1 MIVSY
6 IVGIIM
12 SYLIGGIPFGYL
24 IAVAKGIDIRKQGS
38 GNIGATNVG
47 RVLGRKY
54 GLIIFVLDMLKG
66 FVTVFLVPVLVGSE
80 IMFPTTSDN
89 LLVILCGFCA
99 VLGHAFPVYLRFS
112 GGKAVATSFGVFIWL
127 VPISIAIVFG
137 VWLLTVIVSRYV
149 SLGSMIGTLALVGVI
164 VVVVDS
170 PFGDNMYLTALS
182 VAVAILIIVRHTS
195 NIKRIIAGTEKKISF
210 RAKRG

>member
-6 IVGIIM
+6 IVGIII
-12 SYLIGGIPFGYL
+12 SYLIRGIPFGYL
-24 IAVAKGIDIRKQGS
+24 IAVAKGIDIRTQGS

-47 RVLGRKY
+47 RVLGKKY
-54 GLIIFVLDMLKG
+54 GLIIFFLDMLKG
-66 FVTVFLVPVLVGSE
+66 FAVVFLVPALVSSAVK
-80 IMFPTTSDN
+80 FPTTDN

-127 VPISIAIVFG
+127 APVSIAIAFG
-137 VWLLTVIVSRYV
+137 VWLLTVIVTRYV
-149 SLGSMIGTLALVGVI
+149 SLGSMLGSLSLVGAI

-170 PFGDNMYLTALS
+170 PFGDNIYLMALS
-182 VAVAILIIVRHTS
+182 AAVAVIIIIRHIS
-195 NIKRIIAGTEKKISF
+195 NIQRIIAGTEKRIFSKE
-210 RAKRG
+210 

>member
-1 MIVSY
+1 MVLSY
-6 IVGIIM
+6 VFGIII

-54 GLIIFVLDMLKG
+54 GLIIFILDMLKG
-66 FVTVFLVPVLVGSE
+66 FVAVFLVPVLVGSE

-99 VLGHAFPVYLRFS
+99 ILGHAFPVYLKFK

-127 VPISIAIVFG
+127 VPISIAIAFG

-149 SLGSMIGTLALVGVI
+149 SLGSMIGTLALVVVI

-195 NIKRIIAGTEKKISF
+195 NIKRIIAGTEKKVFS
-210 RAKRG
+210 KKDK

>member
-1 MIVSY
+1 MIISY
-6 IVGIIM
+6 ISGITM

-54 GLIIFVLDMLKG
+54 GLIIFILDMLKG
-66 FVTVFLVPVLVGSE
+66 FVAVFLVPVLVCGTK
-80 IMFPTTSDN
+80 FPTTSDN

-99 VLGHAFPVYLRFS
+99 ILGHAFPVYLRFK

-127 VPISIAIVFG
+127 VPISIAIAFG

-182 VAVAILIIVRHTS
+182 VAVTILIIVRHTS
-195 NIKRIIAGTEKKISF
+195 NIKRIIAGTEKKVFS
-210 RAKRG
+210 K

>member
-1 MIVSY
+1 MIISY
-6 IVGIIM
+6 ISGITM

-54 GLIIFVLDMLKG
+54 GLIIFILDMLKG
-66 FVTVFLVPVLVGSE
+66 FVAVFFVPVLVCGTK
-80 IMFPTTSDN
+80 FPTTSDN

-99 VLGHAFPVYLRFS
+99 ILGHAFPLYLRFK

-127 VPISIAIVFG
+127 LPISIAVAFG
-137 VWLLTVIVSRYV
+137 IWLLTVIVSRYV

-164 VVVVDS
+164 VVATDS
-170 PFGDNMYLTALS
+170 PFGDNMYLTAMS